1 MLAIKANYQN
11 GIITLLDAM
20 PDMVKKARLIIVVEP
35 ADEDYSLI
43 PSQEF
48 KGRTISSEA
57 EFEAIGLS
65 EFFDEENDKNV
76 NWEDYFGIKSL

>member
-11 GIITLLDAM
+11 GVITFLDAM
-20 PDMVKKARLIIVVEP
+20 PEKVKKARLTIVVEP
-35 ADEDYSLI
+35 DEQDNNFI

-48 KGRTISSEA
+48 KSASINSEA

-65 EFFDEENDKNV
+65 AFYDGENDKNI
-76 NWEDYFGIKSL
+76 NWEDYFGLK

>member
-20 PDMVKKARLIIVVEP
+20 PEKVKKARLTIVVEP
-35 ADEDYSLI
+35 DEHDSNLI
-43 PSQEF
+43 PAQEF
-48 KGRTISSEA
+48 KGGTITSEA

-65 EFFDEENDKNV
+65 AFFEEEDDKNV
-76 NWEDYFGIKSL
+76 NWEDYFGIK

>member
-20 PDMVKKARLIIVVEP
+20 PEMVKKARLTIVVEP
-35 ADEDYSLI
+35 ADEDNSLI
-43 PSQEF
+43 PNQEF

-65 EFFDEENDKNV
+65 AFFDEENDKNI
-76 NWEDYFGIKSL
+76 NWEDYFGIK